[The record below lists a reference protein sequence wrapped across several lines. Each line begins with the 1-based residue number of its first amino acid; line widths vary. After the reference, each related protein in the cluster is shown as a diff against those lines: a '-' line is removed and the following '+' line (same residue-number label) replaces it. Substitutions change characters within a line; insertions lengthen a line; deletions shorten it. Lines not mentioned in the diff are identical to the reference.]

1 MATRS
6 SSGCVVLIS
15 ILFMCDFSVAL
26 DLSRRIAGYP
36 VRFMRDSV
44 LLCRPGNAHQ
54 PEKEQ
59 CHWML

>member
-1 MATRS
+1 
-6 SSGCVVLIS
+6 
-15 ILFMCDFSVAL
+15 MCDFSVAL
-26 DLSRRIAGYP
+26 DLFRRTAGYP

-44 LLCRPGNAHQ
+44 FLCRPGNIHQ